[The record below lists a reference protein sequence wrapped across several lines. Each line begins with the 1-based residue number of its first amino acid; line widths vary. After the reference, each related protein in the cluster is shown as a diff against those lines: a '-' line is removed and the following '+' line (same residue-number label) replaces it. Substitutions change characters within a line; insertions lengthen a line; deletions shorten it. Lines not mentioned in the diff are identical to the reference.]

1 MGSSGAL
8 VSILVS
14 SEPVSFISTS
24 VIFSLIMVE
33 PSKSSKHAHFNEDEL
48 NDYDKT
54 RGQKQ
59 KIDEPKTPYND
70 EEPEEL
76 ADHEMTN
83 EQEDIDVIV
92 EQHLEE
98 ARKNREKNA
107 QLMEAALK

>member
-1 MGSSGAL
+1 
-8 VSILVS
+8 
-14 SEPVSFISTS
+14 
-24 VIFSLIMVE
+24 MVE
-33 PSKSSKHAHFNEDEL
+33 QSKSSKHAHFNEDEL

-83 EQEDIDVIV
+83 EQEDVDVVV
-92 EQHLEE
+92 ESHLEE
-98 ARKNREKNA
+98 ARVNREKNA
-107 QLMEAALK
+107 HLMEAALK